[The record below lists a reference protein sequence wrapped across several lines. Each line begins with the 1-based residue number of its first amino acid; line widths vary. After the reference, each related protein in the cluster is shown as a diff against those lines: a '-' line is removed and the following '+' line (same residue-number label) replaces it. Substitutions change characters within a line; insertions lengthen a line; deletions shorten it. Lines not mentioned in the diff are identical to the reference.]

1 MPPSDDPEPL
11 AHFVTEARRAVP
23 AICAGLF
30 DPTGP
35 DSLAAARRHLSEVAV
50 AAAALGLD
58 PFVRLAVRIDDLAAE
73 PPLGA
78 TREFLLVAV
87 EAVGH
92 YLALEP
98 STLTDAASAVPL
110 EELAAAGDALLAGNV
125 FPTTDSAVE
134 SAPEFEE
141 PNFDPE
147 PGAPPE
153 PAWDTPASGEAEV
166 SPGDAVP
173 DWQPPPATEEPPLA
187 ARGGATPAIDPEIL
201 EVFAAEAEEHVAL
214 IGRML
219 PLFQQQPAN
228 KECLQEIRRAA
239 HTLKGAA
246 ASVGF
251 ALIAKLAHRAE
262 DLLDALY
269 DGGRTATP
277 GEFELLF
284 AAHDAL
290 EDLAAGRAGEELVAA
305 LVPRFE
311 AAVAVRPAVER
322 TPEAAPEPA
331 ATTEPEVEPS
341 VATDAAAVRA
351 AGEALRVPIARIDEV
366 VNLVGEL
373 VISRSGFEQHLGKL
387 ARLLQELQLSA
398 ERLRRT
404 TGTVETQY
412 EARALGGNRLANRLG
427 GADGGAGHGFDG
439 LEFDRY
445 TDFHLMLRELSETST
460 DIATVSQELAG
471 LTGEFDGYLVRQSR
485 LTAEMQDKLM
495 RVRMVPLAHLSGRL
509 HRTVR
514 RTAADL
520 GKQVRLVLE
529 GENTDLDKT
538 VLEEMAEPLLHL
550 LRNAIDHG
558 VEDAA
563 AREAAG
569 KPSAGT
575 VRVRACHEGT
585 QIVIRVSDDGRGV
598 DYEAVRFAAVARG
611 ALSPEAAG
619 IASPDE
625 LIDVLFQPG
634 FSTAGRVTEIS
645 GRGVGLDVV
654 RALVERLKGTVSLA
668 SDPGR
673 GATFTVRLPLTLAV
687 IRALVVEAEGQ
698 TFALP
703 LGSVTQILRLD
714 PEQCGRIGTQDVAR
728 IGGETLPRFTLAKRL
743 GLRGTSEPDP
753 RPPAVVIGVG
763 DRRYVVILDRVAGGR
778 EVVVKSLGTHVR
790 HAPGIAGATLMGDGS
805 VVLILDPAELCAPA
819 RTARPAQPASAAHTR
834 HAPRPATEQLTV
846 LVVDDSPSVRRFVS
860 GQLRDAGMEVL
871 TAKDGLDAL
880 DVLHHAERLPDVVML
895 DVEMPRMDGYELLST
910 LRAAPAHRHL
920 PVVMLTSRAGDKHR
934 RKAMEL
940 GATAYLVKPYQP
952 AELLRVLRG
961 AAAVAT
967 QPALEP
973 GLA

>member
-1 MPPSDDPEPL
+1 MPPPEDD
-11 AHFVTEARRAVP
+11 
-23 AICAGLF
+23 
-30 DPTGP
+30 
-35 DSLAAARRHLSEVAV
+35 
-50 AAAALGLD
+50 
-58 PFVRLAVRIDDLAAE
+58 
-73 PPLGA
+73 
-78 TREFLLVAV
+78 
-87 EAVGH
+87 
-92 YLALEP
+92 
-98 STLTDAASAVPL
+98 
-110 EELAAAGDALLAGNV
+110 
-125 FPTTDSAVE
+125 
-134 SAPEFEE
+134 E
-141 PNFDPE
+141 PN
-147 PGAPPE
+147 
-153 PAWDTPASGEAEV
+153 WTP
-166 SPGDAVP
+166 PGDADGP
-173 DWQPPPATEEPPLA
+173 EWEPPAATEEPPLA
-187 ARGGATPAIDPEIL
+187 AAGVPEPAAAIDPEIL

-214 IGRML
+214 IGRTL
-219 PLFQQQPAN
+219 PLYQQQPGN
-228 KECLQEIRRAA
+228 KEHLQEIRRAA

-251 ALIAKLAHRAE
+251 TLIAKLAHRAE

-269 DGGRTATP
+269 DGDRPATP
-277 GEFELLF
+277 GEVELLF

-290 EDLAAGRAGEELVAA
+290 EDLAAGRAGEEVVAA
-305 LVPRFE
+305 LAPRFE
-311 AAVAVRPAVER
+311 AAVAAIGARPAA
-322 TPEAAPEPA
+322 PPEPA
-331 ATTEPEVEPS
+331 AEVEVDQPT
-341 VATDAAAVRA
+341 VAADAAAVRA
-351 AGEALRVPIARIDEV
+351 AGEALRVPIARVDEV

-387 ARLLQELQLSA
+387 SRLLQELQLSA
-398 ERLRRT
+398 DRLRRA
-404 TGTVETQY
+404 TGKIETQY
-412 EARALGGNRLANRLG
+412 EARALASNRLANRLG
-427 GADGGAGHGFDG
+427 GSDGAGHGFDG

-445 TDFHLMLRELSETST
+445 TDFHLMIRELSETST
-460 DIATVSQELAG
+460 DLATVSQELSG

-495 RVRMVPLAHLSGRL
+495 RVRMVPLGHLSGRL

-558 VEDAA
+558 IEDAA

-569 KPSAGT
+569 KPAAGT
-575 VRVRACHEGT
+575 VRVRAAHEGT
-585 QIVIRVSDDGRGV
+585 QIVIRVSDDGRGI
-598 DYEAVRFAAVARG
+598 DYEAVRLAAVARG
-611 ALSPEAAG
+611 ALSPEAAA

-625 LIDVLFQPG
+625 LTDLLFRSG

-687 IRALVVEAEGQ
+687 IRALLVEAEGH

-714 PEQCGRIGTQDVAR
+714 PEQCGRIGSQDVAR
-728 IGGETLPRFTLAKRL
+728 VGPDTLPRFSLAARL
-743 GLRGTSEPDP
+743 GLRGTTEPDP
-753 RPPAVVIGVG
+753 RPPAVVIEVG
-763 DRRYVVILDRVAGGR
+763 DRRHVVVLDRIAGGR

-819 RTARPAQPASAAHTR
+819 RAARPAHPAPVAHAR
-834 HAPRPATEQLTV
+834 HAQRPPAEQLTV

-860 GQLRDAGMEVL
+860 GQLRDAGMDVL

-880 DVLHHAERLPDVVML
+880 EVLHHAERLPDVVML

-910 LRAAPAHRHL
+910 LRATPAHQSL

-952 AELLRVLRG
+952 AELLRVLRD
-961 AAAVAT
+961 AAAAPAT
-967 QPALEP
+967 A
-973 GLA
+973 

>member
-1 MPPSDDPEPL
+1 MTPPDDPDRL
-11 AHFVTEARRAVP
+11 ASFVTESRRAVP

-35 DSLAAARRHLSEVAV
+35 DALATAREHLRAIAAAAP
-50 AAAALGLD
+50 ALGLD
-58 PFVRLAVRIDDLAAE
+58 PLARLASSAAALAHDA
-73 PPLGA
+73 PHGA
-78 TREFLLVAV
+78 AREFLLVAV
-87 EAVGH
+87 EAIGH
-92 YLALEP
+92 HLELDP
-98 STLTDAASAVPL
+98 GELTDASHTDAL
-110 EELAAAGDALLAGNV
+110 EELAAAGDALLAGGV
-125 FPTTDSAVE
+125 FPTRG
-134 SAPEFEE
+134 APANPF
-141 PNFDPE
+141 PDFTH
-147 PGAPPE
+147 PGAPSE
-153 PAWDTPASGEAEV
+153 PAWDPQAVGEVEIALDDPPEWEPPA
-166 SPGDAVP
+166 
-173 DWQPPPATEEPPLA
+173 ATEEPPLA
-187 ARGGATPAIDPEIL
+187 APEPAAAIDPEIL

-214 IGRML
+214 IGRTL
-219 PLFQQQPAN
+219 PLYQQQPAN
-228 KECLQEIRRAA
+228 KDHLQEIRRAA

-251 ALIAKLAHRAE
+251 TLIARLAHRAE
-262 DLLDALY
+262 DLLDALH
-269 DGGRTATP
+269 DGDRPATP
-277 GEFELLF
+277 GEVELLF

-290 EDLAAGRAGEELVAA
+290 EDLAAGRAGEEVVADLA
-305 LVPRFE
+305 PRFE
-311 AAVAVRPAVER
+311 AAVAAAGAARPAGAR
-322 TPEAAPEPA
+322 GAGAEPA
-331 ATTEPEVEPS
+331 TAAEIEIDQPT
-341 VATDAAAVRA
+341 VAADAAAVRA

-373 VISRSGFEQHLGKL
+373 VISRSGFEQQLGKL
-387 ARLLQELQLSA
+387 SRLFQELQLSA
-398 ERLRRT
+398 ARLRRA
-404 TGTVETQY
+404 TGKIETQY
-412 EARALGGNRLANRLG
+412 EARALGSNRLANRIAAAATG
-427 GADGGAGHGFDG
+427 GAAHGFDG

-445 TDFHLMLRELSETST
+445 TDFHLMIRELSETST
-460 DIATVSQELAG
+460 DLATVSQELSG

-558 VEDAA
+558 IEDAA
-563 AREAAG
+563 TREAAG
-569 KPSAGT
+569 KPAAGT
-575 VRVRACHEGT
+575 VRVRAGHEGT
-585 QIVIRVSDDGRGV
+585 QIVIRVSDDGRGI
-598 DYEAVRFAAVARG
+598 DYEAVRLAAVARG
-611 ALSPEAAG
+611 ALAPEAAA

-625 LIDVLFQPG
+625 LTDLLFQSG

-654 RALVERLKGTVSLA
+654 RALVERLKGTVALA
-668 SDPGR
+668 SEPGR

-687 IRALVVEAEGQ
+687 IRALVVEAEGH

-714 PEQCGRIGTQDVAR
+714 PEQCGRIGSQDVAR
-728 IGGETLPRFTLAKRL
+728 VGGETLPRFALAERL
-743 GLRGTSEPDP
+743 GLRGTSEPAP

-763 DRRYVVILDRVAGGR
+763 DRRYVVVLDRIAGGR

-805 VVLILDPAELCAPA
+805 VVLILDPAELCSPA
-819 RTARPAQPASAAHTR
+819 RAAR
-834 HAPRPATEQLTV
+834 HAHPVPVESPRHPPRPAAEQLTV

-860 GQLRDAGMEVL
+860 GQLRDAGMDVL

-880 DVLHHAERLPDVVML
+880 DVLHHAERLPDAVML

-910 LRAAPAHRHL
+910 LRATAAHQNL

-952 AELLRVLRG
+952 AELLRVLR
-961 AAAVAT
+961 AAAAAA
-967 QPALEP
+967 PAP
-973 GLA
+973 A